1 MRSFFIGL
9 AFSVLYV
16 SLYPILTGQFVI
28 YHYPPWPRPL
38 ATTYVLIGILV
49 QGWFCFSDRRPATPG
64 RLAAQILAGC
74 LYVAAMLALPGGIY
88 QS

>member
-9 AFSVLYV
+9 AFSLLYG
-16 SLYPILTGQFVI
+16 SLYPILSGQFVI
-28 YHYPPWPRPL
+28 YHYPPWPPPL
-38 ATTYVLIGILV
+38 AATYVLIGILV
-49 QGWFCFSDRRPATPG
+49 QGWFCFSDRRSATNG
-64 RLAAQILAGC
+64 RLAAQILVGI